1 MMNEPWQR
9 LPALSLKQLQY
20 FVTLAQLRHFTDTA
34 SRLAISQPALSS
46 ALRQIETVLGG
57 KLVNRT
63 AATVTLTELGA
74 AILPHAQRILSVA
87 RAAFS
92 DMQQIVEAGGDGT
105 VRIGLV
111 PSVSSLLFPLLPQTL
126 AEAFPRL
133 RIEFHDQTND
143 ALIQA
148 LQRGEIDFGIGAID
162 SSLPAELLVYPLRED
177 PFVAVLH
184 RDDPLAARGASAVET
199 AGGAGYCCVLEGQYP
214 AAGGGISG
222 EPSPD
227 ADHPLPGGLY
237 RNPVWSGALALSGGD
252 SAGAVHYPSAGPGAQ
267 GRPPAAAGAR
277 PHSGPDARPARRCP
291 RLLKTVFLCCRP
303 PCARAGA

>member
-87 RAAFS
+87 QAAFS

-184 RDDPLAARGASAVET
+184 RDDSLAAQAHLPWKQLVGRDIAVFSKGNIQRLVAALVESHRLTLTTRYQVDYIET
-199 AGGAGYCCVLEGQYP
+199 LYGLVRSRLAVAILP
-214 AAGGGISG
+214 A
-222 EPSPD
+222 
-227 ADHPLPGGLY
+227 LY
-237 RNPVWSGALALSGGD
+237 TTHLQDPALRVAHLQQPALARTVALMR
-252 SAGAVHYPSAGPGAQ
+252 GPQAL
-267 GRPPAAAGAR
+267 PPLIEDCFSLLQAALR
-277 PHSGPDARPARRCP
+277 
-291 RLLKTVFLCCRP
+291 
-303 PCARAGA
+303 

>member
-63 AATVTLTELGA
+63 ASAVTLTELGA

-87 RAAFS
+87 QAAFF

-126 AEAFPRL
+126 AQAFPRL

-162 SSLPAELLVYPLRED
+162 SSLPAELLVYPLRDD

-184 RDDPLAARGASAVET
+184 RDDPLAAQAHLPWKQLVAALVESHRLTLTTRYQVDYIETLYGLVRSRLAVAILPELYTTHLQDPALKVAQLQQPALTRTVALMRGPQALPPLIEDCFS
-199 AGGAGYCCVLEGQYP
+199 LLQ
-214 AAGGGISG
+214 AA
-222 EPSPD
+222 
-227 ADHPLPGGLY
+227 L
-237 RNPVWSGALALSGGD
+237 R
-252 SAGAVHYPSAGPGAQ
+252 
-267 GRPPAAAGAR
+267 
-277 PHSGPDARPARRCP
+277 
-291 RLLKTVFLCCRP
+291 
-303 PCARAGA
+303 

>member
-1 MMNEPWQR
+1 MMNEPRQR

-20 FVTLAQLRHFTDTA
+20 FVTTAQLRHFTDTA

-87 RAAFS
+87 QAAFS

-111 PSVSSLLFPLLPQTL
+111 PSVSSLLFPLLPQTT

-143 ALIQA
+143 ALIRA

-184 RDDPLAARGASAVET
+184 RDDPLAAQAHLPWKQLVGRDIAVFSK
-199 AGGAGYCCVLEGQYP
+199 GNIQRLV
-214 AAGGGISG
+214 AALVES
-222 EPSPD
+222 
-227 ADHPLPGGLY
+227 HRLTLTTRYRGLY

-252 SAGAVHYPSAGPGAQ
+252 SAGAVHHPSAGPGAQ

-277 PHSGPDARPARRCP
+277 PHSGPDARPA
-291 RLLKTVFLCCRP
+291 
-303 PCARAGA
+303 GAAPAY

>member
-74 AILPHAQRILSVA
+74 AMLPHAQRILSVA
-87 RAAFS
+87 QAAFS

-126 AEAFPRL
+126 AQAFPRL

-148 LQRGEIDFGIGAID
+148 LLRGEIDFGIGAID
-162 SSLPAELLVYPLRED
+162 SSVPAELLVYPLRED

-184 RDDPLAARGASAVET
+184 RDDPLAAQALAVEA
-199 AGGAGYCCVLEGQYP
+199 AGGAGYCRLLEGQYST
-214 AAGGGISG
+214 AGGGISG

-237 RNPVWSGALALSGGD
+237 RNPVWSGALALSGGH
-252 SAGAVHYPSAGPGAQ
+252 SAGAVHHPSAGPGAP
-267 GRPPAAAGAR
+267 GRPVAAAGAD
-277 PHSGPDARPARRCP
+277 PYGGPDARPAGAAAAYRSLFFP
-291 RLLKTVFLCCRP
+291 
-303 PCARAGA
+303 AAGRIASR